1 MLLWFS
7 VACQVKGYPVA
18 EGVAVRAAGRTPGY
32 RDHTLPRH
40 HPEDVTV
47 PWSLPSR
54 PSPSRRSVLAGA
66 AAAAAGSALVT
77 GCSGGGDTVGADSG
91 ISLERRMREGA
102 VRDSERLL
110 ERYDA
115 TVAVHP
121 DLSGRLA
128 PLRRAVAAHTGALAL
143 GTAKASPAP
152 SGPASPS
159 GSPAGSPSASPPP
172 SAPAAGRAQ
181 VPEKPAE
188 ALSAL
193 ADAERSLSEA
203 RTIALAGAPGE
214 LARLLASVAACG
226 AVHAYL
232 LTSNPGASS

>member
-1 MLLWFS
+1 M
-7 VACQVKGYPVA
+7 
-18 EGVAVRAAGRTPGY
+18 
-32 RDHTLPRH
+32 
-40 HPEDVTV
+40 
-47 PWSLPSR
+47 PWTLPSR

-77 GCSGGGDTVGADSG
+77 GCSGGGGPSASDDA

-102 VRDSERLL
+102 VRDSGRLL

-115 TVAVHP
+115 TAAVHP
-121 DLSGRLA
+121 DLAERLT
-128 PLRRAVAAHTGALAL
+128 PLREAVAAHVRALAL
-143 GTAKASPAP
+143 TAPKPGPAP
-152 SGPASPS
+152 SRTASPS
-159 GSPAGSPSASPPP
+159 GSPSP
-172 SAPAAGRAQ
+172 SAPAAGRAE
-181 VPEKPAE
+181 VPAKPTE

>member
-1 MLLWFS
+1 
-7 VACQVKGYPVA
+7 
-18 EGVAVRAAGRTPGY
+18 
-32 RDHTLPRH
+32 
-40 HPEDVTV
+40 
-47 PWSLPSR
+47 
-54 PSPSRRSVLAGA
+54 
-66 AAAAAGSALVT
+66 
-77 GCSGGGDTVGADSG
+77 
-91 ISLERRMREGA
+91 MREGA

-128 PLRRAVAAHTGALAL
+128 PLRAAVAAHTGALAL
-143 GTAKASPAP
+143 TTPKASPAP
-152 SGPASPS
+152 SRAAASPS
-159 GSPAGSPSASPPP
+159 GSPSPSP
-172 SAPAAGRAQ
+172 SAPAAGRAE
-181 VPEKPAE
+181 VPAKPAE